1 MQHDAHRHKTLLT
14 AWKKRRSKKDIKRA

>member
-1 MQHDAHRHKTLLT
+1 MQHDAHRHKKLLT